1 MTDWATI
8 ASLATAGATL
18 VLAVATFASVR
29 SSSRSAR
36 IAEQALMAGRRPLL
50 QPSRLDDP
58 PVKFQ
63 WMDDHWA
70 RLEGSQAHVTEEN
83 DVIYLALSLRNV
95 GSGVAV
101 IQGWYLR
108 SERAPTSA
116 FPFPPLEDFTRQGRD
131 LYVGAGEVGF
141 WQAALRDRGDVLY
154 DTISA
159 FVAEPARFSVDLL
172 YSDLEGGQRA
182 LTRFSFN
189 PFGEGRWLG
198 SATLHTNVDNTDP
211 R

>member
-1 MTDWATI
+1 MTDWVTVS
-8 ASLATAGATL
+8 SLATAGATL
-18 VLAVATFASVR
+18 VLAGATFTAVR
-29 SSSRSAR
+29 SSNRSAR

-70 RLEGSQAHVTEEN
+70 RLEGSQAHVVEEN
-83 DVIYLALSLRNV
+83 NVIYLALSLRNV
-95 GSGVAV
+95 GAGVAV

-108 SERAPTSA
+108 PERTPTSVIG
-116 FPFPPLEDFTRQGRD
+116 FPPIDEFTRQGRD
-131 LYVGAGEVGF
+131 LYVGASEVGF
-141 WQAALRDRGDVLY
+141 WQAALRDRGDELY

-159 FVAEPARFSVDLL
+159 FVAEPARFAVDLL
-172 YSDLEGGQRA
+172 YSDLEGGQRTM
-182 LTRFSFN
+182 TRFSFN
-189 PFGEGRWLG
+189 PFGEGRWMG
-198 SATLHTNVDNTDP
+198 SATLHLNVDNTDP

>member
-1 MTDWATI
+1 VADWATV

-18 VLAVATFASVR
+18 VLAGATFSAVR
-29 SSSRSAR
+29 SSNRSAR

-63 WMDDHWA
+63 WRDDHWA
-70 RLEGSQAHVTEEN
+70 RLGGSEAHVVEED

-95 GSGVAV
+95 GAGAAV
-101 IQGWYLR
+101 ILGWYLR
-108 SERAPTSA
+108 SEPVTGAV
-116 FPFPPLEDFTRQGRD
+116 PFTAVDTFTRQGRD

-141 WQAALRDRGDVLY
+141 WQAALRDRGDAQY
-154 DTISA
+154 DAQSA
-159 FVAEPARFSVDLL
+159 VVHAPSNFSVDLL

-182 LTRFSFN
+182 MTRFRFS
-189 PFGEGRWLG
+189 PFGEGRWMG
-198 SATLHTNVDNTDP
+198 SAVLHTNLDNVDP

>member
-1 MTDWATI
+1 MADWATV

-18 VLAVATFASVR
+18 VLAGATFSAVR
-29 SSSRSAR
+29 SSNRSAR

-63 WMDDHWA
+63 WRDDHWA
-70 RLEGSQAHVTEEN
+70 RLSGSEAHVVEED
-83 DVIYLALSLRNV
+83 DVIYLALALRNV
-95 GSGVAV
+95 GAGAAV

-108 SERAPTSA
+108 SEPATSA
-116 FPFPPLEDFTRQGRD
+116 DPFTPVDTFTRQGRD

-141 WQAALRDRGDVLY
+141 WQAALRDRGDAQY
-154 DTISA
+154 DVQSA
-159 FVAEPARFSVDLL
+159 AVQAPTTFAVDLL

-182 LTRFSFN
+182 MTRFRFS
-189 PFGEGRWLG
+189 PFGEGRWMG
-198 SATLHTNVDNTDP
+198 SSVLHTNVDNVDP